1 MEYKNKA
8 QAKKLT
14 GLSFLGSVSA
24 TTKHQKSIKYNELTY
39 TLYLAPANS
48 SGYEVCPKRNKECTL
63 LCLNESGMNS
73 MNMQGDKINQSRI
86 KKTKLFFEQ
95 REFFMR
101 WMIDEIYSAKEK
113 ADKLGYKFSVRL
125 NNTSDINPESFYI
138 MPGFVLKRKD
148 HTIFTKIKQNVLQLF
163 PKTKFY
169 DYTKVYNRTKLL
181 QKYKNY
187 DLTFSFSGYNIN
199 ECLKA
204 LENKVR
210 VAVVFKKVPEKFWG
224 LKVID
229 GDAYDMR
236 YYDKKNVIVGL
247 KYKRVRNKLEPKYKF
262 VVQE

>member
-8 QAKKLT
+8 QSKKLT

-39 TLYLAPANS
+39 SLYLAPAKS
-48 SGYEVCPKRNKECTL
+48 SGYEVCPKRNKECTK

-86 KKTKLFFEQ
+86 KKTKLFFEH

-101 WMIDEIYSAKEK
+101 WMIDEIKSAKLK

-125 NNTSDINPESFYI
+125 NNTSDISPESFYI
-138 MPGFVLKRKD
+138 RESNTTQNILK
-148 HTIFTKIKQNVLQLF
+148 IF

-187 DLTFSFSGYNIN
+187 DLTFSYSGYNLD
-199 ECLKA
+199 ECMLA
-204 LENKVR
+204 MENNVR
-210 VAVVFKKVPEKFWG
+210 VAVVFKKELPKTFWG
-224 LKVID
+224 KKVID

-247 KYKRVRNKLEPKYKF
+247 KYKRVRNKLDPKYKF
-262 VVQE
+262 VVQ

>member
-1 MEYKNKA
+1 MLYTTKA

-24 TTKHQKSIKYNELTY
+24 TTKHQKSVKYNELTY
-39 TLYLAPANS
+39 SLYLAPAKS

-63 LCLNESGMNS
+63 LCLNESGMNT
-73 MNMQGDKINQSRI
+73 MNMQDDKINKSRI
-86 KKTKLFFEQ
+86 KKTRLFFEH
-95 REFFMR
+95 REFFMN
-101 WMIDEIYSAKEK
+101 WLIDEINSAKVK

-125 NNTSDINPESFYI
+125 NNTSDISPESFYI
-138 MPGFVLKRKD
+138 GEGNTKR
-148 HTIFTKIKQNVLQLF
+148 NVLQLF

-187 DLTFSFSGYNIN
+187 DLTFSFSGYNID

-204 LENKVR
+204 LDNKVR
-210 VAVVFKKVPEKFWG
+210 VAVVFKEVPKKFWNI
-224 LKVID
+224 KVID

-236 YYDKKNVIVGL
+236 YHDKKNVIVGL
-247 KYKRVRNKLEPKYKF
+247 KYKRVRNKLEKSYKF
-262 VVQE
+262 VVQ